1 MNQLNEIM
9 FGDNN
14 EEKINPNEMFPLFAQ
29 EFNKESFDKG
39 QFQNCVNP
47 KKTEIIAFEKMKDIF
62 QEETLSLNE
71 SDDEENEKTIYF
83 IKKQDNLETQ
93 FRSTDN
99 STNNFALEQDK
110 ISSKKNETS
119 IQKKINFKTFLR
131 KKRGKKANPE
141 NSNYAKKCHRSDDFD
156 NIQRKIQVHYIS
168 FLVSLA
174 NDIVEQFFGQKGKY
188 HFKDV
193 KYELK
198 RIVNHKHVEYLKSC
212 KYSDIMQMKI
222 SPKNKKFGEDTNK
235 NIYLEI
241 TQLSKELKNFFDKNY
256 LYIFQKYYLGLKPNE
271 KEINYEGEKL
281 ALSAKTKGYYHL
293 LRKNEFSK
301 KFNNIIKD
309 VYFTGNN
316 YSRDKKFM
324 TTDLII

>member
-1 MNQLNEIM
+1 MFNYNPHELINITNFFPLLFTEFFKDSFNPEFTENPFNQAKDSILTI
-9 FGDNN
+9 
-14 EEKINPNEMFPLFAQ
+14 EKI
-29 EFNKESFDKG
+29 
-39 QFQNCVNP
+39 QN
-47 KKTEIIAFEKMKDIF
+47 IF

-71 SDDEENEKTIYF
+71 SDDEDYESSLYF

-93 FRSTDN
+93 SRSTAN
-99 STNNFALEQDK
+99 STKNFSLDYDK
-110 ISSKKNETS
+110 YSSKKKETKIS
-119 IQKKINFKTFLR
+119 KIINFKTVLR
-131 KKRGKKANPE
+131 KKRGKKTKFTDN
-141 NSNYAKKCHRSDDFD
+141 NYFKKSINNCDDFE

-174 NDIVEQFFGQKGKY
+174 NDKVEQFFGKKSKY

-198 RIVNHKHVEYLKSC
+198 KIVNHKNVEYLKSC

-271 KEINYEGEKL
+271 KEINFEGEKIT
-281 ALSAKTKGYYHL
+281 LSAKTKGYYHL

>member
-1 MNQLNEIM
+1 MFSYNPHELINITNFFPLLFIEFFKDSFNPEFTENPFNQAKDSILTI
-9 FGDNN
+9 
-14 EEKINPNEMFPLFAQ
+14 EKI
-29 EFNKESFDKG
+29 
-39 QFQNCVNP
+39 QN
-47 KKTEIIAFEKMKDIF
+47 IF

-71 SDDEENEKTIYF
+71 SDDEDYESSLYF
-83 IKKQDNLETQ
+83 IKKQDNLETK
-93 FRSTDN
+93 FRSTTN
-99 STNNFALEQDK
+99 STKNLSLDHDK
-110 ISSKKNETS
+110 YSSKKKETKIS
-119 IQKKINFKTFLR
+119 KIINFKTVLR
-131 KKRGKKANPE
+131 KKRGKKTKFADN
-141 NSNYAKKCHRSDDFD
+141 NYFKKPINNCDDFE
-156 NIQRKIQVHYIS
+156 NIQRKIQVHFIS

-174 NDIVEQFFGQKGKY
+174 NDKVEQFFGKKGKY

-198 RIVNHKHVEYLKSC
+198 KIVNHKNVEYLKSC

-271 KEINYEGEKL
+271 KEINYEGEKIT
-281 ALSAKTKGYYHL
+281 LSAKTKGYYHL
-293 LRKNEFSK
+293 LRKNGFSK
-301 KFNNIIKD
+301 KFNGVVKD

-316 YSRDKKFM
+316 YSSDKKFM
-324 TTDLII
+324 TTDLNI

>member
-1 MNQLNEIM
+1 MLS
-9 FGDNN
+9 NN
-14 EEKINPNEMFPLFAQ
+14 SDEKITQNQIIPFFFEELIQKPFSQDFC
-29 EFNKESFDKG
+29 
-39 QFQNCVNP
+39 QNCFNQQ
-47 KKTEIIAFEKMKDIF
+47 KNIILNFENMKNIF

-71 SDDEENEKTIYF
+71 SDDEDNEKSIYF

-99 STNNFALEQDK
+99 STNNSALEQDK
-110 ISSKKNETS
+110 FSTKKNETS

-141 NSNYAKKCHRSDDFD
+141 NSNFLKKCHRSDDFD

-174 NDIVEQFFGQKGKY
+174 NDKVEQFFGEKSKY

-271 KEINYEGEKL
+271 KEIKYEGEKL

-293 LRKNEFSK
+293 LRKNGFSK
-301 KFNNIIKD
+301 KFNGVVKD

-316 YSRDKKFM
+316 YSSDKKFM
-324 TTDLII
+324 TTDLNI

>member
-1 MNQLNEIM
+1 M
-9 FGDNN
+9 FNN
-14 EEKINPNEMFPLFAQ
+14 NSEEKMNPNQIIPSYYE
-29 EFNKESFDKG
+29 EFIQKPFNEDFCKIYFNQQKNNI
-39 QFQNCVNP
+39 F
-47 KKTEIIAFEKMKDIF
+47 IFENIKNIF

-71 SDDEENEKTIYF
+71 SDDEENEKSIYF

-99 STNNFALEQDK
+99 STNNSALEQDK
-110 ISSKKNETS
+110 IPSKKNETS

-141 NSNYAKKCHRSDDFD
+141 NSNFSKKCHRSDDFD

-174 NDIVEQFFGQKGKY
+174 NDKVEQFFGEKSKY

-235 NIYLEI
+235 NIYLET

-293 LRKNEFSK
+293 LRKNGFSK
-301 KFNNIIKD
+301 KFNGVVKD

-316 YSRDKKFM
+316 YSSDKKFM
-324 TTDLII
+324 TTDLNI